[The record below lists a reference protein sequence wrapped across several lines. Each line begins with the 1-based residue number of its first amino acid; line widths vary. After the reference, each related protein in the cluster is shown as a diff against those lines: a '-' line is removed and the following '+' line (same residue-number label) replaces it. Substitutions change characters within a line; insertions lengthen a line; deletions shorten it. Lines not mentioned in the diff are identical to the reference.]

1 MVSLAKGERDLCG
14 SGDCRR
20 R

>member
-1 MVSLAKGERDLCG
+1 MVSLAKGEGDRCC